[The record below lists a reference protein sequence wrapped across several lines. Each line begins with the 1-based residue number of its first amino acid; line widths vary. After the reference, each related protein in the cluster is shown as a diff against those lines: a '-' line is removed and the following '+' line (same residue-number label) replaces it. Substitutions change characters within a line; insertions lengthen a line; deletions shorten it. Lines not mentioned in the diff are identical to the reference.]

1 MSKFS
6 GMTALI
12 LTAILIVGSL
22 VGERIL
28 HLQGMLPLYGF
39 LAILICVLVAICIVT
54 YRGKATQ

>member
-1 MSKFS
+1 
-6 GMTALI
+6 MTALI

-39 LAILICVLVAICIVT
+39 LAILICVLVAICVVT
-54 YRGKATQ
+54 YGGKAIK